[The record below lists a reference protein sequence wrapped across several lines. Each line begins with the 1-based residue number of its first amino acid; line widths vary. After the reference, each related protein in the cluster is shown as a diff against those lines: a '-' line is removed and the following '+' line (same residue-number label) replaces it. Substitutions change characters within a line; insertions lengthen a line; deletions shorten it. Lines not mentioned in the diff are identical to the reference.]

1 MERIFAHVDV
11 NSCYAN
17 LAIQE
22 YPYLRDKCV
31 AVGGD
36 PESRS
41 GIILASNYAAKK
53 YGVKTGSVLWQAK
66 QKCPHLV
73 IFPMRALGRKTVRR
87 MSDYLKEMCYAITPN
102 LAMEGDDGIYM
113 DWTGC
118 VRDLGEAEYKAHE
131 LRLRFHHATG
141 LTTSVGVS
149 FNKVFA
155 KLGSDYK
162 KPFGCTILTRDNWR
176 DIVWP
181 LPVNDLYWIGPATT
195 RKLHQMGIRT
205 IGELANCKLDR
216 AHGKFGLVG
225 SMLWRYANGLDDTP
239 IRFKDERPKML
250 TIGNSTTAL
259 QDLSTLDDILEYTAK
274 LCGQV
279 SESLREHNVYC
290 CGIKVGLRSAE
301 TLDWTERQRQLAFP
315 TRTSRLLF
323 DQANMLIQQHWDGKP
338 LRGVGIRAFELVEDD
353 YLQMALLPEMQKDQ
367 RFEQLDHAVQEIHRR
382 MGPKII
388 MPCRV
393 YQNAGLRKMDISSV
407 ESAQKNAF
415 RRF

>member
-22 YPYLRDKCV
+22 YPYLRGKCV

-53 YGVKTGSVLWQAK
+53 YGVKTGSAIWQAK
-66 QKCPHLV
+66 RCCPQIV

-87 MSDYLKEMCYAITPN
+87 MSEYLKEMCYAITPN

-118 VRDLGEAEYKAHE
+118 VRDFGEAEYKAHK

-149 FNKVFA
+149 FNKIFA

-162 KPFGCTILTRDNWR
+162 KPFGCTILNHDNWR

-181 LPVNDLYWIGPATT
+181 LPVDHLYWIGPATT
-195 RKLHQMGIRT
+195 HKLHKMGINT

-216 AHGKFGLVG
+216 AYDRFGLVG
-225 SMLWRYANGLDDTP
+225 SMLWRYANGLDTSL
-239 IRFKDERPKML
+239 IAEKDERPKMV

-259 QDLSTLDDILEYTAK
+259 RDLSTLDDILEYIAK
-274 LCGQV
+274 LCSGV
-279 SESLREHNVYC
+279 SERLRESGVYC
-290 CGIKVGLRSAE
+290 CGVKVSLRSAE
-301 TLDWTERQRQLAFP
+301 DLDWIERQCKLPFP
-315 TRTSRLLF
+315 SRTSRLLF
-323 DQANMLIQQHWDGKP
+323 DKANMLIQQHWDGKP
-338 LRGVGIRAFELVEDD
+338 LRGVGIRAFDLVGDD
-353 YLQMALLPEMQKDQ
+353 YLQMALLPEMQQDQ
-367 RFEQLDHAVQEIHRR
+367 QFEQIDLAVQEIHRR
-382 MGPKII
+382 MGDKII

-393 YQNAGLRKMDISSV
+393 FQNSGVRGMDLSSA
-407 ESAQKNAF
+407 ESAQRNAF